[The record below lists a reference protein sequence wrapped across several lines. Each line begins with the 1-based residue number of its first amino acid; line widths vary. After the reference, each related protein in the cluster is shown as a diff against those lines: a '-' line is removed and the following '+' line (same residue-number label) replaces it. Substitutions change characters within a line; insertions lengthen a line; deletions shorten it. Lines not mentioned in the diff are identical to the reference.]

1 MKTSF
6 LSYTNSDVKEIKKLR
21 NEVLEAL
28 SIEQLNAIYSPK
40 EAPTHVPTV
49 SSAILPFNQQT
60 LPIAQMQPVADTLA
74 SMEKFPGLDK
84 IQIKVKKPIKVV
96 FQDDT
101 QTSKTSSEPIAPVEE
116 RSGTV
121 MAGMAESA
129 TVEDEKVIISLDN
142 TNDDSDDS
150 YDFLSSAPKLD
161 LTSDIQELE
170 DIVRDNSQGM
180 MPSVVTVSNMTPNI
194 KPMSR
199 SMRPLIAEHDNI
211 RSIED
216 DPDGWSVIGMSN
228 DFGSVKLPDPK
239 K

>member
-1 MKTSF
+1 MKSF
-6 LSYTNSDVKEIKKLR
+6 LSYTDSDIKEIKKLKSI
-21 NEVLEAL
+21 VLEAL
-28 SIEQLNAIYSPK
+28 SIDQLNAIYSPK
-40 EAPTHVPTV
+40 EAPTHVPIAA
-49 SSAILPFNQQT
+49 SAVLPFNQQT

-96 FQDDT
+96 FQDDS
-101 QTSKTSSEPIAPVEE
+101 QTSKTSSEPVASVEE

-129 TVEDEKVIISLDN
+129 TVEDEKVIINLDSTEN
-142 TNDDSDDS
+142 AESDD
-150 YDFLSSAPKLD
+150 YDFLSSAPQLD

-180 MPSVVTVSNMTPNI
+180 MPSVQTVSNMTPNP

-199 SMRPLIAEHDNI
+199 PIVVKHDSI
-211 RSIED
+211 RSIEE
-216 DPDGWSVIGMSN
+216 DPDGWSVIGMEN